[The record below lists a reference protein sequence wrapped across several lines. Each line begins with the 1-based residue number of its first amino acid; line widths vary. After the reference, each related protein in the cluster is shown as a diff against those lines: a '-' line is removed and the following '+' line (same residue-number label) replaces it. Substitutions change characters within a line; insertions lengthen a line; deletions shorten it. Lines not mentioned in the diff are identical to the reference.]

1 MIECML
7 LAGLWYIAGTDIN
20 GDRYFVNIDMIVSA
34 TQNMSI
40 SDIGGSSRT
49 IIQTLNGTI
58 VEDLDILDV
67 AIGIS
72 RCEDLYNE
80 LSGE

>member
-80 LSGE
+80 LNGE

>member
-1 MIECML
+1 MIECIF

-49 IIQTLNGTI
+49 IIQTVNGTI

-67 AIGIS
+67 AVGIS

>member
-1 MIECML
+1 MIECIY

-20 GDRYFVNIDMIVSA
+20 SDRYFVNIDMIVSVS
-34 TQNMSI
+34 QNMSI
-40 SDIGGSSRT
+40 SDTNSVPRT
-49 IIQTLNGTI
+49 IIQTVNGTI
-58 VEDLDILDV
+58 VEDSDILDV
-67 AIGIS
+67 AVGIS

>member
-1 MIECML
+1 ML

-40 SDIGGSSRT
+40 SDMGGSSRT

-80 LSGE
+80 LNGE

>member
-1 MIECML
+1 MIECIF

-20 GDRYFVNIDMIVSA
+20 SDRYFVNIDMIVSA

-49 IIQTLNGTI
+49 IIQTVNGTI

-67 AIGIS
+67 AVGIS

>member
-1 MIECML
+1 MIECIY

-20 GDRYFVNIDMIVSA
+20 SDRYFVNIDMIVSVS
-34 TQNMSI
+34 QNMSI
-40 SDIGGSSRT
+40 SDTNSVPRT
-49 IIQTLNGTI
+49 IIHTVNGTI

-67 AIGIS
+67 AVGIS